1 MSFSIPCQTAANAD
15 VLSCARNYATQPICC
30 VSTDANNRIDNSVQ
44 CGPRRPLGTM
54 TSSARRANRDC
65 RNQGRM
71 KVVCGYAVCWSR
83 TTATAFVGPASNTPP
98 LQLSLKLSQG
108 SLNSQPNLDA
118 FADDG
123 RPDWAPADV
132 GGLFVH
138 YEPTGGIAAMLQP
151 NPVLDDPIDAHA
163 RAAELDQIFTTDE
176 VARHLVGFVI
186 RRYGSHPHLFIEP
199 SAGLGAFLKHMPAS
213 KIGIELDCKI
223 PGLLAADFLTVSV
236 QCTPPIIVVG
246 NPPFGK
252 NSGLAVKFFNHA
264 ARMADVIAFVLP
276 RTFRKTSIQNRLH
289 QNFHLVDEIDVPAFA
304 FTFRSKPKNVPCTFQ
319 IWERRQQERKL
330 YELQMSHPDFEFTDR
345 DNADFAVQRVGAN
358 AGRVHHDF
366 KQSSWKPG
374 EKPIEDHY
382 FIRGPVEG
390 IFRKLDFASM
400 ARNTAGNPSLAKT
413 EIVALYSAYLASK
426 RSKRAARQLRGVG
439 KAR

>member
-1 MSFSIPCQTAANAD
+1 
-15 VLSCARNYATQPICC
+15 
-30 VSTDANNRIDNSVQ
+30 
-44 CGPRRPLGTM
+44 
-54 TSSARRANRDC
+54 
-65 RNQGRM
+65 M
-71 KVVCGYAVCWSR
+71 KVVCGYSVCWSR
-83 TTATAFVGPASNTPP
+83 TTTTAFVGPASNTSP
-98 LQLSLKLSQG
+98 LQLSLDLSQG

-118 FADDG
+118 CTDAG
-123 RPDWAPADV
+123 KPDWAPADI
-132 GGLFVH
+132 GGLFVL
-138 YEPTGGIAAMLQP
+138 YEPAGGIAAMLQP
-151 NPVLDDPIDAHA
+151 NLVLDDPIDAYA

-176 VARHLVGFVI
+176 VARDLLDFVI
-186 RRYGSHPHLFIEP
+186 RRYGSQPHLFIEP
-199 SAGLGAFLKHMPAS
+199 SAGLGAFLNHMPAS

-252 NSGLAVKFFNHA
+252 SSSLAVEFFNHA

-276 RTFRKTSIQNRLH
+276 MTFKKASIQNRLH
-289 QNFHLVDEIDVPAFA
+289 ANFYLVEEVDVPAFA

-319 IWERRQQERKL
+319 IWERRQGERKL
-330 YELQMSHPDFEFTDR
+330 HDLQMSHPDFEFTDR
-345 DNADFAVQRVGAN
+345 ENADFAVQRVGAN

-366 KQSSWKPG
+366 KQSTWRSG
-374 EKPIEDHY
+374 EKLVKDHY
-382 FIRGPVEG
+382 FIRGPVER

-426 RSKRAARQLRGVG
+426 PSKRAARQPRGVG